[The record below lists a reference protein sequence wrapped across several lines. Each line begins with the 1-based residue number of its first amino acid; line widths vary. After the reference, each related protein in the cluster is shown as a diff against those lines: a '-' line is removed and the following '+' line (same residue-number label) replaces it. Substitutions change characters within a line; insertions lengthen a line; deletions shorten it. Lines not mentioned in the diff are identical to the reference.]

1 VLFIKE
7 RAMEEDDIFP
17 PLSCLYDDY
26 THIEIIGAGKFGQ
39 VFRVTSNKT
48 GTECSHFFK

>member
-1 VLFIKE
+1 
-7 RAMEEDDIFP
+7 MEEDDIFP